1 MTISRMGISTLM
13 GYANGGDINEDTNIS
28 PDALK
33 IIQQMIESDDNQND
47 MSFKF
52 KQYSDLLS
60 GIQPPRPPATGFDL
74 ASSLG
79 KGILAEQAN
88 KFPSLGRGLGLG
100 FQDFNKLQK
109 EIEDE
114 NRKAKQAR
122 DLTAFGLV
130 TKKKS
135 DPSAKIGALWK
146 DPDGNFF
153 RELVVGDQIVYK
165 GEGLVMTEAEFNNR
179 FPEARPTVASEEQ
192 RYQMDINK
200 FFEYEKQMREQEQS
214 LEGLISYMKNRGG
227 APEGYD
233 YFATRA
239 MLKLKTL
246 MSQATNERGGVGIT
260 TEELMQGLA
269 EGKFQG
275 LIGRFRIETVGP
287 GVMTEFDAQR
297 IIMALGG
304 EPGALQNKV
313 IATAI
318 LKDIF
323 ESKYQ
328 LYLDAARKYNA
339 GVASGEFDK
348 SYERH
353 EIRKEGQGE
362 NDFDTSVFTFELT
375 MPPGAT
381 LIEEKKNADGE
392 TISIVYEDKG
402 KKYEKFPNGVVEE
415 IKDEIDDNLD
425 EIIPD

>member
-47 MSFKF
+47 MSFQF
-52 KQYSDLLS
+52 EQYSDLLS
-60 GIQPPRPPATGFDL
+60 GMQPPRPPATGFDL

-88 KFPSLGRGLGLG
+88 KFPSLGRGLGLV

-146 DPDGNFF
+146 DPAGNFF
-153 RELVVGDQIVYK
+153 RELIVGDQIVYK

-179 FPEARPTVASEEQ
+179 YPEARPTVASEEQ

-200 FFEYEKQMREQEQS
+200 FFDYEKQMREQEQS
-214 LEGLISYMKNRGG
+214 LEKLISYMKNRGG
-227 APEGYD
+227 APQGYD

-239 MLKLKTL
+239 QTL
-246 MSQATNERGGVGIT
+246 INTFMDKENINSEQ
-260 TEELMQGLA
+260 LMQGLA

-275 LIGRFRIETVGP
+275 LIGRFRVETVGP

-313 IATAI
+313 IAAAI
-318 LKDIF
+318 LRDIF
-323 ESKYQ
+323 TSKYQ

-339 GVASGEFDK
+339 GVASGEFDE
-348 SYERH
+348 SYKRH
-353 EIRKEGQGE
+353 KIRKEGQGE
-362 NDFDTSVFTFELT
+362 KDFDTSVFTFELT
-375 MPPGAT
+375 MPPGAN
-381 LIEEKKNADGE
+381 LIEEKKNAAGE
-392 TISIVYEDKG
+392 TISIVYEDRG

-425 EIIPD
+425 DIIPD

>member
-1 MTISRMGISTLM
+1 MGISTLM

-28 PDALK
+28 PDAMK

-47 MSFKF
+47 MSFQF

-60 GIQPPRPPATGFDL
+60 GMQPPRPPATGFDL

-146 DPDGNFF
+146 DPAGNFF
-153 RELVVGDQIVYK
+153 RELIVGDQIVYK
-165 GEGLVMTEAEFNNR
+165 GEGLVMTEAEFNNQ

-200 FFEYEKQMREQEQS
+200 FFDYEKQMREQEQS
-214 LEGLISYMKNRGG
+214 LEKLISYMKNRGG
-227 APEGYD
+227 APQGYD

-239 MLKLKTL
+239 QTL
-246 MSQATNERGGVGIT
+246 INTFMDKENINSEQ
-260 TEELMQGLA
+260 LMAGLA

-275 LIGRFRIETVGP
+275 LIGRFRVETVGP

-313 IATAI
+313 IAAAI
-318 LKDIF
+318 LRDIF
-323 ESKYQ
+323 TSKYQ

-339 GVASGEFDK
+339 GVASGEFDE
-348 SYERH
+348 SYKRH

-375 MPPGAT
+375 MPPGAN
-381 LIEEKKNADGE
+381 LIEEKKNAAGE
-392 TISIVYEDKG
+392 TISIVYEDRG

-415 IKDEIDDNLD
+415 IKDEIYDNLD
-425 EIIPD
+425 DIIPD

>member
-28 PDALK
+28 PDAMK

-47 MSFKF
+47 MSFQF

-60 GIQPPRPPATGFDL
+60 GMQPPRPPATGFDL

-146 DPDGNFF
+146 DPAGNFF
-153 RELVVGDQIVYK
+153 RELIVGDQIVYK
-165 GEGLVMTEAEFNNR
+165 GEGLVMTEAEFNNQ

-200 FFEYEKQMREQEQS
+200 FFDYEKQMREQEQS
-214 LEGLISYMKNRGG
+214 LEKLISYMKNRGG
-227 APEGYD
+227 APQGYD

-239 MLKLKTL
+239 QTL
-246 MSQATNERGGVGIT
+246 INTFMDKENINSEQ
-260 TEELMQGLA
+260 LMAGLA

-275 LIGRFRIETVGP
+275 LIGRFRVETVGP

-313 IATAI
+313 IAAAI
-318 LKDIF
+318 LRDIF
-323 ESKYQ
+323 TSKYQ

-339 GVASGEFDK
+339 GVASGEFDE
-348 SYERH
+348 SYKRH

-375 MPPGAT
+375 MPPGAN
-381 LIEEKKNADGE
+381 LIEEKKNAAGE
-392 TISIVYEDKG
+392 TISIVYEDRG

-415 IKDEIDDNLD
+415 IKDEIYDNLD
-425 EIIPD
+425 DIIPD

>member
-33 IIQQMIESDDNQND
+33 IIQQMIKSDDNQND
-47 MSFKF
+47 MSFQF

-135 DPSAKIGALWK
+135 DPNAKIGALWK

-153 RELVVGDQIVYK
+153 RELIVGDQIVYK
-165 GEGLVMTEAEFNNR
+165 GEGLVMTEAEFNNK

-214 LEGLISYMKNRGG
+214 LERLIGYMKARGG
-227 APEGYD
+227 APQGYD

-239 MLKLKTL
+239 QTL
-246 MSQATNERGGVGIT
+246 INTFMD
-260 TEELMQGLA
+260 EENINQEQLMQGLA
-269 EGKFQG
+269 AGKFQG
-275 LIGRFRIETVGP
+275 LIGRFREETVGP

-313 IATAI
+313 IAAAI
-318 LKDIF
+318 LRDIF
-323 ESKYQ
+323 TSKYQ

-375 MPPGAT
+375 MPPGAN
-381 LIEEKKNADGE
+381 LIRENKNADGE
-392 TISIVYEDKG
+392 TISIVYEDRG

>member
-47 MSFKF
+47 MSFQF

-60 GIQPPRPPATGFDL
+60 GMQPPRPPATGFDL

-135 DPSAKIGALWK
+135 DPNAKIGALWK

-153 RELVVGDQIVYK
+153 RELIVGDQIVYK
-165 GEGLVMTEAEFNNR
+165 GEGLVMTEAEFNNK

-214 LEGLISYMKNRGG
+214 LERLIGYMKARGG
-227 APEGYD
+227 APQGYD

-239 MLKLKTL
+239 QTL
-246 MSQATNERGGVGIT
+246 INTFMD
-260 TEELMQGLA
+260 EENINQEQLMQGLA
-269 EGKFQG
+269 AGKFQG
-275 LIGRFRIETVGP
+275 LIGRFREETVGP

-313 IATAI
+313 IAAAI
-318 LKDIF
+318 LRDIF
-323 ESKYQ
+323 TSKYQ

-375 MPPGAT
+375 MPPGAN
-381 LIEEKKNADGE
+381 LIKEKKNAAGE
-392 TISIVYEDKG
+392 TISIVYEDRG
-402 KKYEKFPNGVVEE
+402 KKYEKFPNGVVKE
-415 IKDEIDDNLD
+415 IKDEIDDLD
-425 EIIPD
+425 DLLPPD

>member
-1 MTISRMGISTLM
+1 M
-13 GYANGGDINEDTNIS
+13 
-28 PDALK
+28 K

-47 MSFKF
+47 MSFQF

-60 GIQPPRPPATGFDL
+60 GMQPPRPPATGFDL

-146 DPDGNFF
+146 DPAGNFF
-153 RELVVGDQIVYK
+153 RELIVGDQIVYK
-165 GEGLVMTEAEFNNR
+165 GEGLVMTEAEFNNQ

-200 FFEYEKQMREQEQS
+200 FFDYEKQMREQEQS
-214 LEGLISYMKNRGG
+214 LEKLISYMKNRGG
-227 APEGYD
+227 APQGYD

-239 MLKLKTL
+239 QTL
-246 MSQATNERGGVGIT
+246 INTFMDKENINSEQ
-260 TEELMQGLA
+260 LMAGLA

-275 LIGRFRIETVGP
+275 LIGRFRVETVGP

-313 IATAI
+313 IAAAI
-318 LKDIF
+318 LRDIF
-323 ESKYQ
+323 TSKYQ

-339 GVASGEFDK
+339 GVASGEFDE
-348 SYERH
+348 SYKRH

-375 MPPGAT
+375 MPPGAN
-381 LIEEKKNADGE
+381 LIEEKKNAAGE
-392 TISIVYEDKG
+392 TISIVYEDRG

-425 EIIPD
+425 DIIPD

>member
-28 PDALK
+28 PDAMK

-47 MSFKF
+47 MSFQF

-135 DPSAKIGALWK
+135 DPNAKIGALWK

-153 RELVVGDQIVYK
+153 RELIVGDQIVYK
-165 GEGLVMTEAEFNNR
+165 GEGLVMTEAEFNNK

-214 LEGLISYMKNRGG
+214 LERLIGYMKARGG
-227 APEGYD
+227 APQGYD

-239 MLKLKTL
+239 QTL
-246 MSQATNERGGVGIT
+246 INTFMD
-260 TEELMQGLA
+260 EENINQEQLMQGLA
-269 EGKFQG
+269 AGKFQG
-275 LIGRFRIETVGP
+275 LIGRFREETVGP

-313 IATAI
+313 IAAAI
-318 LKDIF
+318 LRDIF
-323 ESKYQ
+323 TSKYQ

-375 MPPGAT
+375 MPPGAN
-381 LIEEKKNADGE
+381 LIKEKKNAAGE
-392 TISIVYEDKG
+392 TISIVYEDRG
-402 KKYEKFPNGVVEE
+402 KKYEKFPNGVVKE
-415 IKDEIDDNLD
+415 IKDEIDDLD
-425 EIIPD
+425 DLLPPD

>member
-28 PDALK
+28 PDAMK

-47 MSFKF
+47 MSFQF

-146 DPDGNFF
+146 DPAGNFF
-153 RELVVGDQIVYK
+153 RELIVGDQIVYK
-165 GEGLVMTEAEFNNR
+165 GEGLVMTEAEFNNQ

-200 FFEYEKQMREQEQS
+200 FFDYEKQMREQEQS
-214 LEGLISYMKNRGG
+214 LEKLISYMKNRGG
-227 APEGYD
+227 APQGYD

-239 MLKLKTL
+239 QTL
-246 MSQATNERGGVGIT
+246 INTFMDKENINSEQ
-260 TEELMQGLA
+260 LMAGLA

-275 LIGRFRIETVGP
+275 LIGRFRVETVGP

-313 IATAI
+313 IAAAI
-318 LKDIF
+318 LRDIF
-323 ESKYQ
+323 TSKYQ

-339 GVASGEFDK
+339 GVASGEFDE
-348 SYERH
+348 SYKRH

-375 MPPGAT
+375 MPPGAN
-381 LIEEKKNADGE
+381 LIEEKKNAAGE
-392 TISIVYEDKG
+392 TISIVYEDRG

-415 IKDEIDDNLD
+415 IKDEIDDDLD
-425 EIIPD
+425 DIIPD

>member
-28 PDALK
+28 PDAMK

-47 MSFKF
+47 MSFQF

-135 DPSAKIGALWK
+135 DPNAKIGALWK

-153 RELVVGDQIVYK
+153 RELIVGDQIVYK
-165 GEGLVMTEAEFNNR
+165 GEGLVMTEAEFNNK

-214 LEGLISYMKNRGG
+214 LERLIGYMKARGG
-227 APEGYD
+227 APQGYD

-239 MLKLKTL
+239 QTL
-246 MSQATNERGGVGIT
+246 INTFMD
-260 TEELMQGLA
+260 EENINQEQLMQGLA
-269 EGKFQG
+269 AGKFQG
-275 LIGRFRIETVGP
+275 LIGRFREETVGP

-313 IATAI
+313 IAAAI
-318 LKDIF
+318 LRDIF
-323 ESKYQ
+323 TSKYQ

-339 GVASGEFDK
+339 GVASGEFDE
-348 SYERH
+348 SYKRH

-375 MPPGAT
+375 MPPGAN
-381 LIEEKKNADGE
+381 LIRENKNAAGE
-392 TISIVYEDKG
+392 TISIVYEDRG
-402 KKYEKFPNGVVEE
+402 KKYEKFPNGVVKE
-415 IKDEIDDNLD
+415 IKDEIDDLD
-425 EIIPD
+425 DLLPPD

>member
-28 PDALK
+28 PDAMK

-47 MSFKF
+47 MSFQF

-60 GIQPPRPPATGFDL
+60 GMQPPRPPATGFDL

-146 DPDGNFF
+146 DPAGNFF
-153 RELVVGDQIVYK
+153 RELIVGDQIVYK
-165 GEGLVMTEAEFNNR
+165 GEGLVMTEAEFNNQ

-200 FFEYEKQMREQEQS
+200 FFDYEKQMREQEQS
-214 LEGLISYMKNRGG
+214 LEKLISYMKNRGG
-227 APEGYD
+227 APQGYD

-239 MLKLKTL
+239 QTL
-246 MSQATNERGGVGIT
+246 INTFMDKENINSEQ
-260 TEELMQGLA
+260 LMAGLA

-275 LIGRFRIETVGP
+275 LIGRFRVETVGP

-313 IATAI
+313 IAAAI
-318 LKDIF
+318 LRDIF
-323 ESKYQ
+323 TSKYQ

-339 GVASGEFDK
+339 GVASGEFDE
-348 SYERH
+348 SYKRH

-375 MPPGAT
+375 MPPGAN
-381 LIEEKKNADGE
+381 LIEEKKNAAGE
-392 TISIVYEDKG
+392 TISIVYEDRG

-425 EIIPD
+425 DIIPD

>member
-28 PDALK
+28 PDAMK

-47 MSFKF
+47 MSFQF

-135 DPSAKIGALWK
+135 DPNAKIGALWK

-153 RELVVGDQIVYK
+153 RELIVGDQIVYK
-165 GEGLVMTEAEFNNR
+165 GEGLVMTEAEFNNK

-214 LEGLISYMKNRGG
+214 LERLIGYMKARGG
-227 APEGYD
+227 APQGYD

-239 MLKLKTL
+239 QTL
-246 MSQATNERGGVGIT
+246 INTFMD
-260 TEELMQGLA
+260 EENINQEQLMQGLA
-269 EGKFQG
+269 AGKFQG
-275 LIGRFRIETVGP
+275 LIGRFREETVGP

-375 MPPGAT
+375 MPPGAN
-381 LIEEKKNADGE
+381 LIKEKKNAAGE
-392 TISIVYEDKG
+392 TISIVYEDRG
-402 KKYEKFPNGVVEE
+402 KKYEKFPNGVVKE
-415 IKDEIDDNLD
+415 IKDEIDDLD
-425 EIIPD
+425 DLLPPD

>member
-1 MTISRMGISTLM
+1 
-13 GYANGGDINEDTNIS
+13 
-28 PDALK
+28 
-33 IIQQMIESDDNQND
+33 MIESDDNQND
-47 MSFKF
+47 MSFQF

-60 GIQPPRPPATGFDL
+60 GMQPPRPPATGFDL

-146 DPDGNFF
+146 DPAGNFF
-153 RELVVGDQIVYK
+153 RELIVGDQIVYK
-165 GEGLVMTEAEFNNR
+165 GEGLVMTEAEFNNQ

-200 FFEYEKQMREQEQS
+200 FFDYEKQMREQEQS
-214 LEGLISYMKNRGG
+214 LEKLISYMKNRGG
-227 APEGYD
+227 APQGYD

-239 MLKLKTL
+239 QTL
-246 MSQATNERGGVGIT
+246 INTFMDKENINSEQ
-260 TEELMQGLA
+260 LMAGLA

-275 LIGRFRIETVGP
+275 LIGRFRVETVGP

-313 IATAI
+313 IAAAI
-318 LKDIF
+318 LRDIF
-323 ESKYQ
+323 TSKYQ

-339 GVASGEFDK
+339 GVASGEFDE
-348 SYERH
+348 SYKRH

-375 MPPGAT
+375 MPPGAN
-381 LIEEKKNADGE
+381 LIEEKKNAAGE
-392 TISIVYEDKG
+392 TISIVYEDRG

-415 IKDEIDDNLD
+415 IKDEIYDNLD
-425 EIIPD
+425 DIIPD

>member
-47 MSFKF
+47 MSFQF

-135 DPSAKIGALWK
+135 DPNAKIGALWK

-153 RELVVGDQIVYK
+153 RELIVGDQIVYK
-165 GEGLVMTEAEFNNR
+165 GEGLVMTEAEFNNK

-227 APEGYD
+227 APQGYD

-239 MLKLKTL
+239 QTL
-246 MSQATNERGGVGIT
+246 INTFMDKENINSEQ
-260 TEELMQGLA
+260 LMAGLA

-275 LIGRFRIETVGP
+275 LIGRFREETVGP

-313 IATAI
+313 IAAAI
-318 LKDIF
+318 LRDIF
-323 ESKYQ
+323 TSKYQ

-339 GVASGEFDK
+339 GVASGEFDE
-348 SYERH
+348 SYKRH

-375 MPPGAT
+375 MPPGAN
-381 LIEEKKNADGE
+381 LIKEKKNAAGE
-392 TISIVYEDKG
+392 TISIVYEDRG
-402 KKYEKFPNGVVEE
+402 KKYEKFPNGVVKE
-415 IKDEIDDNLD
+415 IKDEIDDLD
-425 EIIPD
+425 DLLPPD

>member
-47 MSFKF
+47 MSFQF

-153 RELVVGDQIVYK
+153 RELIVGDQIVYK
-165 GEGLVMTEAEFNNR
+165 GEGLVMTEADFNKR

-200 FFEYEKQMREQEQS
+200 FFDYEKQMREQEQS
-214 LEGLISYMKNRGG
+214 LEKLISYMKNRGG
-227 APEGYD
+227 APQGYD

-239 MLKLKTL
+239 QTL
-246 MSQATNERGGVGIT
+246 INTFMDKENINSEQ
-260 TEELMQGLA
+260 LMQGLA

-275 LIGRFRIETVGP
+275 LIGRFREETVGP

-313 IATAI
+313 IAAAI
-318 LKDIF
+318 LRDIF
-323 ESKYQ
+323 TSKYQ

-339 GVASGEFDK
+339 GVASGEFDE
-348 SYERH
+348 SYKRH

-375 MPPGAT
+375 MPPGAN
-381 LIEEKKNADGE
+381 LIKEKKNAAGE
-392 TISIVYEDKG
+392 TISIVYEDRG
-402 KKYEKFPNGVVEE
+402 KKYEKFPNGVVKE
-415 IKDEIDDNLD
+415 IKDEIDDLD
-425 EIIPD
+425 DLLPPD

>member
-47 MSFKF
+47 MSFQF

-135 DPSAKIGALWK
+135 DPNAKIGALWK

-153 RELVVGDQIVYK
+153 RELIVGDQIVYK
-165 GEGLVMTEAEFNNR
+165 GEGLVMTEAEFNNK

-214 LEGLISYMKNRGG
+214 LERLIGYMKARGG
-227 APEGYD
+227 APQGYD

-239 MLKLKTL
+239 QTL
-246 MSQATNERGGVGIT
+246 INTFMD
-260 TEELMQGLA
+260 EENINQEQLMQGLA
-269 EGKFQG
+269 AGKFQG
-275 LIGRFRIETVGP
+275 LIGRFREETVGP

-313 IATAI
+313 IAAAI
-318 LKDIF
+318 LRDIF
-323 ESKYQ
+323 TSKYQ

-353 EIRKEGQGE
+353 VIRKEGQGE

-375 MPPGAT
+375 MPPGAN
-381 LIEEKKNADGE
+381 LIKEKKNAAGE
-392 TISIVYEDKG
+392 TISIVYEDRG
-402 KKYEKFPNGVVEE
+402 KKYEKFPNGVVKE
-415 IKDEIDDNLD
+415 IKDEIDDLD
-425 EIIPD
+425 DLLPPD